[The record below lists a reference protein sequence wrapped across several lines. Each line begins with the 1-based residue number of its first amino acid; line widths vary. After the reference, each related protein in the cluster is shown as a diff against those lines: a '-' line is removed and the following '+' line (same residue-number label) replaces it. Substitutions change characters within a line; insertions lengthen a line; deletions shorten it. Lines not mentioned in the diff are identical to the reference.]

1 MEILIGREKQCDY
14 VILDPRNRVSRRH
27 AVLSRSGEHLYIQD
41 MSTNGTYVNGKK
53 ILKFQK
59 VRIKITD
66 RVTLSTDYVLNLQE
80 ALRPHVVS
88 NSQSS
93 DERTVIFQNEKVTYN
108 SGNKSVSFDPEKT
121 SLSDLLD
128 LDDTPF
134 LSVGRAPSCDFS
146 LNNDSVS
153 RTHCEIRMITPLMIE
168 ILDVGSTNGTFAD
181 GKKLQPKTSYKF
193 SSNVKILL
201 GKGCA
206 LDLRKIFPELKIV
219 KRAENA
225 QQMGKAPQP
234 GTPITSEEMNRFREL
249 EDVWVEYQKRQQSAG
264 QVAFKYGI
272 GGAIAGVAAFALAPA
287 ALVAGLGALGTMAFT
302 TGGSILGKYLG
313 QMKSNEI
320 RNDLTYEDLFLETY
334 ACPRCRESFQKRPWI
349 TIRECVKCKI
359 KFK

>member
-66 RVTLSTDYVLNLQE
+66 SVTLSTDYVLNLQE

-128 LDDTPF
+128 LDDTQ
-134 LSVGRAPSCDFS
+134 FS
-146 LNNDSVS
+146 IADVIIGNLDESGYLN
-153 RTHCEIRMITPLMIE
+153 RT
-168 ILDVGSTNGTFAD
+168 V
-181 GKKLQPKTSYKF
+181 
-193 SSNVKILL
+193 
-201 GKGCA
+201 
-206 LDLRKIFPELKIV
+206 
-219 KRAENA
+219 
-225 QQMGKAPQP
+225 
-234 GTPITSEEMNRFREL
+234 
-249 EDVWVEYQKRQQSAG
+249 
-264 QVAFKYGI
+264 
-272 GGAIAGVAAFALAPA
+272 FALVDD
-287 ALVAGLGALGTMAFT
+287 LAF
-302 TGGSILGKYLG
+302 SANIY
-313 QMKSNEI
+313 
-320 RNDLTYEDLFLETY
+320 
-334 ACPRCRESFQKRPWI
+334 
-349 TIRECVKCKI
+349 V
-359 KFK
+359 